1 DRYFLDNVCNKVI
14 EVGKGKATCYNGNYT
29 DLKGKPEPVKMAEK
43 GTMYRC
49 VEPFTN
55 WTTRKKYAKGDRIS
69 ITPSEMP
76 GFQDALDK
84 GKIRKS

>member
-1 DRYFLDNVCNKVI
+1 MSILDKI
-14 EVGKGKATCYNGNYT
+14 IAPIDKALERF
-29 DLKGKPEPVKMAEK
+29 DPVKQAEK
-43 GTMYRC
+43 GQMYRV

-55 WTTRKKYAKGDRIS
+55 WTTRKKYAKGDRVS

-84 GKIRKS
+84 GKLRKS